1 MAKNRKN
8 EGKMT
13 FFDSLSFKVVLM
25 GVIAVVISVLTVMLY
40 STKQAGTTVHQINKN
55 YLLALTEAEGTQ
67 LTSELNIEGDESLA
81 NVDILSSMFAGKGL
95 EGVSSSYTYIVSSDA
110 TMLFHPTADK
120 IGSPVENSVVKGLVS
135 DISAGNIQKGAKVVD
150 YEFKGATKYAGTYVD
165 PQARFILVISADYDE
180 INEPIVKIRT
190 SVIIISVVLLIV
202 LSLIVY
208 LVSKMLF
215 KPLTA
220 GVEALN
226 KIADLDLQDIPSTNR
241 KDESG
246 QILNAIKRMRDNLYD
261 MVSTI
266 NEIAGNLST
275 NAGDFITSF
284 SSISDSLDNVDKS
297 VLEIA
302 EGATSQA
309 QETATSSEQVAGIN
323 IALEANNTNVTKLM
337 ESANDMNKVAKE
349 ALTELDQL
357 VDSCDKQKDS
367 ITVLSEQT
375 LHTNASAKN
384 IENAVVMIQN
394 IASQTNLLSLN
405 ASIEAARA
413 GEAGRGFAVVADEIR
428 TLSES
433 SAESA
438 NVIKDIVAELL
449 QNSEVS
455 VQTITEVEANTQI
468 QLEKLAATQTSF
480 NSLLDEIKSVETNTG
495 SVSEESDRLS
505 TLNANISSSI
515 EQLSAISEEYAA
527 TTQETSANMQ
537 TVTGE
542 VEGCVA
548 ISNGLKDLSQKLA
561 EEMSKFTV

>member
-1 MAKNRKN
+1 MAKKVKK
-8 EGKMT
+8 EGKKS
-13 FFDSLSFKVVLM
+13 FFDSLSFKVVLV
-25 GVIAVVISVLTVMLY
+25 GVVAVAVSVLVVMLY
-40 STKQAGTTVHQINKN
+40 STSQAGNTVHDINRK
-55 YLLALTEAEGTQ
+55 YLKDLTGAEGIT
-67 LTSELNIEGDESLA
+67 LTDALNAEGEELLSSVSELTT
-81 NVDILSSMFAGKGL
+81 MFNGKGL
-95 EGVSSSYTYIVSSDA
+95 EGVTSSYTYIVSSDG
-110 TMLFHPTADK
+110 TMLFHPTVDK
-120 IGSPVENSVVKGLVS
+120 IGSPVENEVVKSLVS
-135 DISAGNIQKGAKVVD
+135 DIAAGKIQSSAQVVE
-150 YEFKGATKYAGTYVD
+150 YEFKGSTKYAGTYVD

-180 INEPIVKIRT
+180 INEPIAKIRS
-190 SVIIISVVLLIV
+190 SVIFISIALIVIISIL
-202 LSLIVY
+202 VY
-208 LVSKMLF
+208 VISTILF
-215 KPLTA
+215 KPLST
-220 GVEALN
+220 GVNALN
-226 KIADLDLQDIPSTNR
+226 KIADLDLTEVPSINR

-246 QILNAIKRMRDNLYD
+246 QILQAIKRMRDNLHD
-261 MVSTI
+261 MVETI
-266 NEIAGNLST
+266 NDIAGNLST

-284 SSISDSLDNVDKS
+284 NSITDSLDNVDKS

-323 IALEANNTNVTKLM
+323 IALETNNTNVSKLR
-337 ESANDMNKVAKE
+337 ESANDMNRVANE
-349 ALTELDQL
+349 ALKELDKL
-357 VDSCDKQKDS
+357 VESCDKQKDS
-367 ITVLSEQT
+367 ITVLSDQT

-480 NSLLDEIKSVETNTG
+480 NSLLEEIKSVEINTG

-537 TVTGE
+537 TVTSE
-542 VEGCVA
+542 VDGCVA

-561 EEMSKFTV
+561 EEMSKFSV

>member
-1 MAKNRKN
+1 MAKNTNKG
-8 EGKMT
+8 GKKSV
-13 FFDSLSFKVVLM
+13 FDSLSFKVVAM
-25 GVIAVVISVLTVMLY
+25 GVIAVVISVLVVMIY
-40 STKQAGTTVHQINKN
+40 STNQAGKTVHTINKN
-55 YLLALTEAEGTQ
+55 YLQDLTDAEGVT
-67 LTSELNIEGDESLA
+67 LTDMLNAEGEEVLTNVAELTT
-81 NVDILSSMFAGKGL
+81 MFNGKGL
-95 EGVSSSYTYIVSSDA
+95 NGVTSSYTYIVSPDS
-110 TMLFHPTADK
+110 TMLFHPTVDK
-120 IGSPVENSVVKGLVS
+120 IGSPVENEVVKGLVS
-135 DISAGNIQKGAKVVD
+135 DIAAGKIQSKAQVVE
-150 YEFKGATKYAGTYVD
+150 YVFKGATKYAGTYVD

-180 INEPIVKIRT
+180 INEPIAKIRT

-202 LSLIVY
+202 LSILVY
-208 LVSKMLF
+208 VISSMLF
-215 KPLTA
+215 KPLAA
-220 GVEALN
+220 GVNALN
-226 KIADLDLQDIPSTNR
+226 KIADLDLAEVPTTNR

-246 QILNAIKRMRDNLYD
+246 QILQAIKRMRDNLHD
-261 MVSTI
+261 MVESI

-284 SSISDSLDNVDKS
+284 NSITDSLDNVDKS

-323 IALEANNTNVTKLM
+323 IALEANNTNVSKLR

-349 ALTELDQL
+349 ALAELDQL

-455 VQTITEVEANTQI
+455 VETITEVEANTQI

-480 NSLLDEIKSVETNTG
+480 NSLLEEIKSVETNTG

-542 VEGCVA
+542 VEGCVE
-548 ISNGLKDLSQKLA
+548 ISHGLKELSAKLS
-561 EEMSKFTV
+561 EEMAKFSV

>member
-1 MAKNRKN
+1 MAKNTKTG
-8 EGKMT
+8 GKKSI
-13 FFDSLSFKVVLM
+13 FDSLSFKVVAM
-25 GVIAVVISVLTVMLY
+25 GVIAVVISVVVVMIY
-40 STKQAGTTVHQINKN
+40 STSKAGETVHDINRK
-55 YLLALTEAEGTQ
+55 YLKDLTGAEGIT
-67 LTSELNIEGDESLA
+67 LTDELDAKGDEL
-81 NVDILSSMFAGKGL
+81 LSDVPELTAMFNGKGL
-95 EGVSSSYTYIVSSDA
+95 DGVTSSYTYIVSADG
-110 TMLFHPTADK
+110 TMLFHPTVDK
-120 IGSPVENSVVKGLVS
+120 IGSPVENEVVKKLVS
-135 DISAGNIQKGAKVVD
+135 DIAGGNIQSSAQVVE
-150 YEFKGATKYAGTYVD
+150 YLFKGATKYAGTYVD
-165 PQARFILVISADYDE
+165 PQGRFILVISADYDE
-180 INEPIVKIRT
+180 INEPIAKIRS
-190 SVIIISVVLLIV
+190 SVIVISVILLIV
-202 LSLIVY
+202 LSALVY
-208 LVSKMLF
+208 LISTMLF
-215 KPLTA
+215 KPLVA
-220 GVEALN
+220 GVDALN
-226 KIADLDLQDIPSTNR
+226 KIADLDLAEVPSTSR
-241 KDESG
+241 KDETG
-246 QILNAIKRMRDNLYD
+246 QILQAIKRMRDNLHD
-261 MVSTI
+261 MVETI

-284 SSISDSLDNVDKS
+284 NSITDSLDNVDKS

-323 IALEANNTNVTKLM
+323 IALEANNTNVSKLR
-337 ESANDMNKVAKE
+337 ESATDMNKVANE
-349 ALTELDQL
+349 ALKELDQL
-357 VDSCDKQKDS
+357 VESCDKQKDS
-367 ITVLSEQT
+367 ITVLSDQT

-480 NSLLDEIKSVETNTG
+480 NSLLEEIKSVELNTG

-527 TTQETSANMQ
+527 TTEETSANMQ

-542 VEGCVA
+542 VEGCVE
-548 ISNGLKDLSQKLA
+548 ISNGLKDLSARLA
-561 EEMSKFTV
+561 EEMSKFSV